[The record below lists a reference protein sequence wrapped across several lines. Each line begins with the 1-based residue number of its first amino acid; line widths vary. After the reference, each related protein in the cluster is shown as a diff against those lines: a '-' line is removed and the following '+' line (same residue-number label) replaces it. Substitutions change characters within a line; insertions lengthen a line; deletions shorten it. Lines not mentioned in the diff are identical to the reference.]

1 MSHRYL
7 YSVPSCHGQMRQAV
21 HCGMYW
27 QCGRLTILSSPMSLW
42 NEYST
47 FPGPATVRQEA
58 IPFISK
64 DWTGVMGGM
73 KTVTITAPLCQES
86 KETHLG

>member
-1 MSHRYL
+1 
-7 YSVPSCHGQMRQAV
+7 
-21 HCGMYW
+21 
-27 QCGRLTILSSPMSLW
+27 MSLW

-47 FPGPATVRQEA
+47 FPGPAPVRQEA